1 MHMTR
6 ISDKL
11 HRFRKT
17 IRQIPSWKFFLAFAV
32 ILSGTAI
39 TGLYVSFQLNS
50 QSQLYRFNSYPALT
64 QFITT
69 HQSPTRYGWGWGGL
83 EINTFADQSNT
94 LQTGTSGYST
104 TNVQVEGV
112 DEPDCVK
119 TDGNFIYTIS
129 NDEIIIIETNPP
141 EDAHIVNRLRPNGKP
156 GTILLFESKLV
167 IISGR
172 EYSPESHQW
181 GNHEIFLEIYDI
193 SDPLEI
199 TLDQW
204 FSFEG
209 RYQGARLIDQ
219 FLYFIFQIRAT
230 DSNGTTLLP
239 SLTVNGEQWTIPAEA
254 IYYDPEAY
262 DSTFMYTMVL
272 GLDISNPVAD
282 PYIET
287 VLTGYNSCTIYAS
300 HFNLYLAISHYNFD
314 NPALLWM
321 PGSGMGQTTTVIHR
335 FQIMLGQMLYKGSGE
350 VPGFLINQF
359 ALDEFQGYLRV
370 ATTSWNSEM
379 EILDSEPQETWV
391 QSSNV
396 FILNPQMQIEGELT
410 GLAPGESIY
419 SVRFMGPTG
428 YLVTFWKVDPLF
440 VIDLSNPAAPLL
452 QGELEIPGYSDY
464 LHPLGDGQLLGIG
477 KDVAQDETWW
487 WYQGVKLSIFN
498 ATNPYEPAEQA
509 RLVIGARGTD
519 SYALHD
525 HKAVLVDPESHL
537 LVLPILLAEHID
549 NTTTHDPWDF
559 GTYIWQGAYVFTVDP
574 NTATISVR
582 GQITH
587 LEDPMA
593 LQTDRWELEPWFI
606 KRSLYIGNILF
617 TISEKYV
624 AFHDLDTLVQIG
636 ELALSPT

>member
-1 MHMTR
+1 MTR

-11 HRFRKT
+11 HKLRKT
-17 IRQIPSWKFFLAFAV
+17 ISQIPSWKFFLAFAV

-39 TGLYVSFQLNS
+39 TGVYVGFQLNS

-64 QFITT
+64 QFIYT
-69 HQSPTRYGWGWGGL
+69 HHSPTRYGWGWGFGDITISAL
-83 EINTFADQSNT
+83 EDQSST
-94 LQTGTSGYST
+94 LPSGTSGYST

-119 TDGNFIYTIS
+119 TDGNFLYTIS
-129 NDEIIIIETNPP
+129 NDEIIIIDTNPP
-141 EDAHIVNRLRPNGKP
+141 EDAHIINRLWPNGKP

-172 EYSPESHQW
+172 EDSPESHW
-181 GNHEIFLEIYDI
+181 GTYEIFLEIYDV

-219 FLYFIFQIRAT
+219 FLYFIFQISAT
-230 DSNGTTLLP
+230 DSDGNTQVP
-239 SLTVNGEQWTIPAEA
+239 SIIVNGEQWTIPAEA
-254 IYYDPEAY
+254 IYYDPETY
-262 DSTFMYTMVL
+262 DYTFMYTMVL
-272 GLDISNPVAD
+272 GLDISNPAAE

-287 VLTGYNSCTIYAS
+287 ILTGANTCTVYAS
-300 HFNLYLAISHYNFD
+300 HFNLYLGISHYNFD
-314 NPALLWM
+314 NSALLWM
-321 PGSGMGQTTTVIHR
+321 SGSARGQTTTVIHR

-370 ATTSWNSEM
+370 ATTSWNRET
-379 EILDSEPQETWV
+379 EVLDSEPQETWV
-391 QSSNV
+391 QSSNI
-396 FILNPQMQIEGELT
+396 FILNPEMQIEGALT

-419 SVRFMGPTG
+419 SVRFMGTTG

-440 VIDLSNPAAPLL
+440 VIDLSNPSAPQL

-487 WYQGVKLSIFN
+487 WYQGLKLSIFN
-498 ATNPYEPAEQA
+498 ATDPYQPKELT
-509 RLVIGARGTD
+509 RLVIGVRGTE

-525 HKAVLVDPESHL
+525 HKAVLVDLERHL
-537 LVLPILLAEHID
+537 LVIPILLAEYND
-549 NTTTHDPWDF
+549 NSTTHIPWDY
-559 GTYIWQGAYVFTVDP
+559 GTYVWQGAYVFTVDP
-574 NTATISVR
+574 DTATISVR

-587 LEDPMA
+587 LDDPLA
-593 LQTDRWELEPWFI
+593 LQTERWELEPQFI

-617 TISEKYV
+617 TISEKSV
-624 AFHDLDTLVQIG
+624 ALHDLDTLIQIDEL
-636 ELALSPT
+636 ELAPT